1 MTQKAKKYH
10 DGFLGLVTGS
20 QGAQVKFQ
28 TSISFIK
35 KSIYTQISGYGWRGL
50 FFCYPSCIVIN
61 SMLGLT

>member
-10 DGFLGLVTGS
+10 DGFLLLVVTGS

-35 KSIYTQISGYGWRGL
+35 KSIYTQTSGYGW
-50 FFCYPSCIVIN
+50 
-61 SMLGLT
+61 